1 MFFMSKITKYMVV
14 NSRNFL
20 KRFNFDNNFISPTEA
35 TPKRGVGGSKI
46 RRIINCL
53 IVTLLIII
61 SLSVAPASLGD
72 EVNKT
77 YFINLDKITVARGY
91 TINAFSDSIKLSLA
105 PGILGD
111 ATGVEITEI
120 NEVIETP
127 WQLDKL
133 SRVYQYEIRN
143 KAAYDGKKPIQ
154 VEIKYDTTSN
164 YFKQIYFYDKNYNSW
179 RPLPSKDYPSQAL
192 VRSQIYLPFARL
204 AVFANPEALV
214 IGKASWYS
222 HKKGNFAASPDFP
235 KGSKLRVY
243 NLDNGKSVDV
253 IVNDFGPDRKLHPD
267 RVVDLEKTVFVK
279 LAPRSQG
286 VIEVRVEPL
295 VILPQLGRILNIA
308 SSGAGIILN
317 PTVKSAIV
325 MDEQSG
331 NVWWQKMAT
340 TTLPLASLTKLV
352 AIKVFLDT
360 RPSLN
365 QVVAYSLKDE
375 EYNYQYCN
383 KWESAKVKLKDKD
396 TLTIEN
402 LLYAALV
409 GSANNAIESL
419 VRVSGL
425 TREEFIKQ
433 MNQTVLNWGASS
445 THFIEPTGLAPQNVS
460 SALDYAIITKEV
472 FTNPIIQK
480 ASVMPSYK
488 FTTINTKKVHRFN
501 NTDQLINTSNLI
513 ITGSKTGY
521 LNEALYCLMI
531 RAKDA
536 SGRQIIAVTF
546 GAPSREVSFAE
557 TEELVKY
564 GIYKT
569 KF

>member
-1 MFFMSKITKYMVV
+1 MSKITKYLVIPLLALT
-14 NSRNFL
+14 S
-20 KRFNFDNNFISPTEA
+20 
-35 TPKRGVGGSKI
+35 
-46 RRIINCL
+46 
-53 IVTLLIII
+53 LIIG
-61 SLSVAPASLGD
+61 STSLGD
-72 EVNKT
+72 EVNQN
-77 YFINLDKITVARGY
+77 YFINLDKITIVRGY
-91 TINAFSDSIKLSLA
+91 TVSAFNQAIKLSLA

-111 ATGVEITEI
+111 VTGVEITEI

-133 SRVYQYEIRN
+133 SRIYQYEIRN
-143 KAAYDGKKPIQ
+143 KSAYDSKKPIQ
-154 VEIKYDTTSN
+154 VEIKYDKTSN
-164 YFKQIYFYDKNYNSW
+164 YYQQIYFYDKNYNSW
-179 RPLPSKDYPSQAL
+179 RPLPSKDYPSRSI

-204 AVFANPEALV
+204 AVFSNPEALV

-222 HKKGNFAASPDFP
+222 HKIGNFVASPDFP

-243 NLDNGKSVDV
+243 NLDNGKAVDV

-286 VIEVRVEPL
+286 VIKVRVEPL
-295 VILPQLGRILNIA
+295 VIQPELGRILNIA
-308 SSGAGIILN
+308 TSGASIELN

-331 NVWWQKMAT
+331 NVLWQKMAT

-365 QVVAYSLKDE
+365 QVVAYSIKDE

-383 KWESAKVKLKDKD
+383 KWESAKIKLNDKD

-402 LLYAALV
+402 LVYAALV

-425 TREEFIKQ
+425 SREEFINQ

-445 THFIEPTGLAPQNVS
+445 THFIEPTGLSPQNVS

-488 FTTINTKKVHRFN
+488 FTTLNTKKLHGFN

-521 LNEALYCLMI
+521 LDEALYCLMI
-531 RAKDA
+531 RAKDV

-564 GIYKT
+564 ALK
-569 KF
+569 KLDK